1 MDISVIIP
9 THNRADLLERALD
22 SVLKQTLQP
31 GEIIV
36 VDDGSTD
43 HTAALVKD
51 GFPQVVLL
59 QQDNL
64 GVSRARNQGIASA
77 HGEWLAFLD
86 SDDEWLP
93 NKLERQHQALMADS
107 SHLICHWSH
116 LICHCDEVWIRKG
129 RRVNPMN
136 KHAKHGGEIFH
147 YCLPR
152 CVISP
157 SAVLIHGSV
166 FNRVGGFDESLPA
179 CEDYDLWLRI
189 CARYPVLFIPQTLL
203 LKYGGHSDQLS
214 RRYWGMD
221 RFRIQALEKL
231 LSSDELAPSYRSA
244 ALSMLLEK
252 LEIVLNGAK
261 KRDNVVLIRDCS
273 EKLKDYRQ
281 MLKRLEPQEPSIA
294 HDVTPRSCK

>member
-9 THNRADLLERALD
+9 SYNRADLLERTLN

-31 GEIIV
+31 SEIIV

-43 HTAALVKD
+43 HTAALITDEFSHVI
-51 GFPQVVLL
+51 LL

-64 GVSRARNQGIASA
+64 GVSRARNKGIASA

-93 NKLERQHQALMADS
+93 NKLERQQQALMADS
-107 SHLICHWSH
+107 SH

-166 FNRVGGFDESLPA
+166 FTRIGGFDEHLPA

-189 CARYPVLFIPQTLL
+189 CARYPVLFIPEALL
-203 LKYGGHSDQLS
+203 IKYGGHRDQLS

-221 RFRIQALEKL
+221 RFRIQALENL
-231 LSSDELAPSYRSA
+231 LRSDELAPSYRSST
-244 ALSMLLEK
+244 LSMLLEK

-261 KRDNVVLIRDCS
+261 KHNNIKLIRDCS
-273 EKLKDYRQ
+273 EKLNHYRQ
-281 MLKRLEPQEPSIA
+281 MLKRSELQGPSIA
-294 HDVTPRSCK
+294 NDAAP